1 MSYNNSF
8 HLLPLSLIYI
18 HEGNSPLI
26 FRIHRRKTMKILK
39 HILYILAIL
48 FTFGAVCYVDN
59 RVSELDN
66 AVYQYMKD
74 ELNSKVEHK
83 EDL

>member
-1 MSYNNSF
+1 
-8 HLLPLSLIYI
+8 
-18 HEGNSPLI
+18 
-26 FRIHRRKTMKILK
+26 MKILK

-48 FTFGAVCYVDN
+48 FTFVAVCHVNN
-59 RVSELDN
+59 RVNELDN
-66 AVYQYMKD
+66 AISQYMKD